1 MMRSLLKS
9 LLKTLL
15 DILVLIA
22 GLPFL
27 AAGYLHHILSRDSA
41 GSGQPRLVWQATPI
55 KSLTYMARSMAMRGY
70 TSETAVTE
78 LYAINCREDFDHLL
92 FPTVS
97 RGKLIDYLC
106 SRWLAYRFFGH
117 SLSRYDVFF
126 MYFDGG
132 VLRDTLLA
140 SLELKLLRLAGK
152 KIVVMP
158 YGSDAFVYDQIS
170 NPLWR
175 HGLMM
180 SYPDMGNHADRVQ
193 RRIRRMTHDADVVV
207 GCLVHFT
214 NLPRWDILPLTCYPV
229 DTDRIRRSAPPTT
242 SGPIRIA
249 HAANHRGVKGTEFL
263 VRAVQTLQREG
274 LDIQLDLIERV
285 PNHEVLERIG
295 RADIYVDQLVMGYAL
310 AALEGLALGRIVI
323 SPVDEL
329 PATDLFRTYSYLDE
343 CPIVSA
349 GQRSIERVLRD
360 LIARRAEWPQI
371 SAQSRAYAE
380 RRHSFDASAN
390 MFSAILDRIWFGK
403 PVDLI
408 NFYHP
413 LLEHTKSHG
422 RLEP

>member
-1 MMRSLLKS
+1 MSALLKP
-9 LLKTLL
+9 LLRMLL

-22 GLPFL
+22 GLPFV
-27 AAGYLHHILSRDSA
+27 AAGCLRNALSPRRPAD
-41 GSGQPRLVWQATPI
+41 GLPRLVWQSTPI
-55 KSLTYMARSMAMRGY
+55 KSLAYMARSMAARGHV
-70 TSETAVTE
+70 SETAVTE
-78 LYAINCREDFDHLL
+78 LYAINRREDFDHLL
-92 FPTVS
+92 FPAVS
-97 RGKLIDYLC
+97 RGKLADYLC
-106 SRWLAYRFFGH
+106 SRWMAYRFFGN

-140 SLELKLLRLAGK
+140 PLELKLLRLAGK

-158 YGSDAFVYDQIS
+158 YGSDAFVYDQMS
-170 NPLWR
+170 DPLWR

-180 SYPDMGNHADRVQ
+180 SYPAMGNHAERVQ

-214 NLPRWDILPLTCYPV
+214 SLPRWDILPLTCYPV
-229 DTDRIRRSAPPTT
+229 DTDRIRPFAPPAT

-263 VRAVQTLQREG
+263 VRAVQTLRAEG
-274 LDIQLDLIERV
+274 LDIDLDLIERV
-285 PNHEVLERIG
+285 PNHEALERIG

-310 AALEGLALGRIVI
+310 AALEGLALGRVVV
-323 SPVDEL
+323 SPVDGL
-329 PATDLFRTYSYLDE
+329 QATDLFRTYSYLDE

-349 GQRSIERVLRD
+349 GQRTIERVLRD

-371 SAQSRAYAE
+371 SARSRAYVE
-380 RRHSFDASAN
+380 KRHSFDASAD
-390 MFSAILDRIWFGK
+390 MFSAILDRTWFGK

-413 LLEHTKSHG
+413 LLERAKDDGPAT
-422 RLEP
+422 P